1 MESLTV
7 TRKTAATTITTTT
20 NISCTQQKQQQQDK
34 QQLVKHIQNINQ
46 HINHMFHQHSSRPR
60 NINLHISRPH
70 NIDPKIIINISQ
82 ISLLI
87 KFKHRVSIQVSD
99 REAEMITLYPPS
111 QGLPVSLEE
120 LPVVKITT
128 PVIKIT
134 KVDQIMVL
142 LLMVH

>member
-1 MESLTV
+1 MESSTA
-7 TRKTAATTITTTT
+7 TRKTAATTITTST
-20 NISCTQQKQQQQDK
+20 NISCTQQEQRQQDK
-34 QQLVKHIQNINQ
+34 QQHVKHIRNINQ

-60 NINLHISRPH
+60 NINLHINRPR

-87 KFKHRVSIQVSD
+87 KFKHRVSIQVKGQG
-99 REAEMITLYPPS
+99 AEMITLYPLS

-128 PVIKIT
+128 SIIKT
-134 KVDQIMVL
+134 TRVDQIMVL
-142 LLMVH
+142 LLMVL